1 MNKRTLEVIVVG
13 EPYTLVTDESEEHI
27 LHAARITDST
37 IRNIERAG
45 INDQRKVIVLA
56 ALQIASRMLKMQDEQ
71 KALEEEK
78 DHLNKWMER
87 QNKLLSDFF

>member
-1 MNKRTLEVIVVG
+1 MSKKTLEVIIVG

-27 LHAARITDST
+27 LHAAQITDST

-45 INDQRKVIVLA
+45 INDQKRVVVLA
-56 ALQIASRMLKMQDEQ
+56 ALQIASQFLKMEREQ
-71 KALEEEK
+71 KELLS
-78 DHLNKWMER
+78 DRDYLDKWMEC